1 MKILTLRFKNIN
13 SLQGEWKID
22 FTTEPFAGN
31 GLFAIT
37 GPTGAGKTTLL
48 DAICLALYHETPR
61 VKTSA
66 SQNDVMTRHTAEC
79 LAEVEFSVKGKA
91 YRAFWSQRRARD
103 KADGNLQPPKAE
115 LAECATGKILS
126 DKLTQVRESI
136 IEITG
141 LDFARFTRSVLLSQG
156 NFAAFLNADDNE
168 RADLLEEL
176 TGTEIYRLI
185 SRQVYEEYKAAQQA
199 LSLLEAQTGAIRL
212 MTDDERLACQA
223 ELTTLQTD
231 EQSQLIRQTQLQTAL
246 QWWQHRDT
254 LDTETQQRQQQYAAI
269 IQQIQDA
276 QPQLNRLT
284 RAKPAEKLRPAKE
297 AVQNS
302 TTLNAQLTA
311 RMQELTQTTESTTR
325 SLQPLNS
332 QSEEQQQL
340 LTGLKQQY
348 QQLETLAEN
357 EIRPLD
363 NRLQLLNSQS
373 DALKQHYQTQLQE
386 QQTLQNQSVQLQ
398 QQLAQIRDSY
408 ARSTQF
414 RQENARKAQLPS
426 AIVQWRHELQTRQEY
441 SVQISALTEQQQA
454 GESQLLSLTAA
465 HTDITGQLAAR
476 NQSVLPLKTELRTLQ
491 TTLQNARQAE
501 PDQRLTTQLQQTDE
515 KRGLLQKLASL
526 APEITLLTRNRE
538 NLLQQQQ
545 ICQEEIKILT
555 DWCAQQEPVL
565 ADQQTHLRDLTA
577 RYQLEQAIVRLEAER
592 QRLQAGEP
600 CPLCG
605 STDHPAV
612 ADYQQVTP
620 DETALRLETLTHTI
634 RESEKI
640 LAAKQSQLTFTR
652 AQYEKLSTALQE
664 TGETLTAHTAQ
675 WQKICLEGEFES
687 LTESPASLND
697 VTRHYDGLYQRQ
709 QQSLEARRTLET
721 QVLTLQNRLQA
732 EEAEYERLSQALQ
745 RNTQEQQFLTQQ
757 QTERAAR
764 LTQLQL
770 QQQVLET
777 SLTQTVT
784 AFGYTIPSPDETAG
798 WLTQRQHESDQF
810 AANEQQLQQSAQL
823 LTELTTQQQNLEVQQ
838 TKLTA
843 QLAEQSAALAALQ
856 QQHKTVTA
864 QRQALFGDKNISTE
878 LQKLLHQQQEAESR
892 LTALTQQRDTLQQH
906 LAGLRGEEKRL
917 QQQIQDAQEL
927 HHHNQQIFQQQ
938 LAESPFAG
946 EADFLAALLSEE
958 EHQQLQTLETELNQA
973 QLKAATSL
981 GDAKTALEQH
991 LSAQPEL
998 FREQSRQQL
1007 TELQTA
1013 AAQQLREL
1021 SSRQGELRGRL
1032 TADDTLRIQQHD
1044 LLDQITRHQQEV
1056 TDRSRLNLLIGSA
1069 DGAKFSRFAQGLTL
1083 DYLIHLANRRLE
1095 KLHGRYVLQRKT
1107 ADSLELQI
1115 TDTWQAD
1122 TQRDT
1127 KTLSGGETFLV
1138 SLALALALSDLVSH
1152 KTQIESLFL
1161 DEGFGT
1167 LDQETLDIALDALD
1181 NLNAT
1186 GKTIGVISHIDA
1198 MKERIAVQI
1207 SVRKMNGLGIS
1218 KLSPEYR
1225 VTAA

>member
-22 FTTEPFAGN
+22 FTAEPFAGN

-185 SRQVYEEYKAAQQA
+185 SRQVYEDYKAAQQA

-212 MTDDERLACQA
+212 MTDEERLTCQA
-223 ELTTLQTD
+223 ELTTLLTD
-231 EQSQLIRQTQLQTAL
+231 EQAQLIRQTQLQTTL

-254 LDTETQQRQQQYAAI
+254 LNTETEQRQQQHAAVM
-269 IQQIQDA
+269 QQIQDA
-276 QPQLNRLT
+276 QPQLDRLA

-302 TTLNAQLTA
+302 AALSTQLTA
-311 RMQELTQTTESTTR
+311 RMQELTQTTESTIR
-325 SLQPLNS
+325 SLQPLSS
-332 QSEEQQQL
+332 QCEEQQQL
-340 LTGLKQQY
+340 LSGLKQQY
-348 QQLETLAEN
+348 QQMETLAEN
-357 EIRPLD
+357 DIRPLD
-363 NRLQLLNSQS
+363 NRLQMLNSQS
-373 DALKQHYQTQLQE
+373 DALKQQYQAQLQE
-386 QQTLQNQSVQLQ
+386 QQALQNQSVQLQ
-398 QQLAQIRDSY
+398 QQLAQTRDSY
-408 ARSTQF
+408 TRSTHF
-414 RQENARKAQLPS
+414 RQENAQKAELPS
-426 AIVQWRHELQTRQEY
+426 AIVQWRHELHTWQEY
-441 SVQISALTEQQQA
+441 RAQISALTDQQQA
-454 GESQLLSLTAA
+454 GEVQQQSLTAA
-465 HTDITGQLAAR
+465 HTEMTDKLAAR
-476 NQSVLPLKTELRTLQ
+476 NQSVLPLKTELTALQ
-491 TTLQNARQAE
+491 TTLQQARQTE
-501 PDQRLTTQLQQTDE
+501 PDPQLTTQLQQTGE

-538 NLLQQQQ
+538 NLLQQQHTS
-545 ICQEEIKILT
+545 QEEIKVLT
-555 DWCAQQEPVL
+555 DWIAQQEPVL

-577 RYQLEQAIVRLEAER
+577 RYQLEQTIVRLEAER

-612 ADYQQVTP
+612 TDYQQVTP
-620 DETALRLETLTHTI
+620 DETAQRLEALIYTI
-634 RESEKI
+634 REAEKT
-640 LAAKQSQLTFTR
+640 LAAKQSQLAFTR
-652 AQYEKLSTALQE
+652 TQHEKLSSTLQE
-664 TGETLTAHTAQ
+664 TGETLAAHTAQ
-675 WQKICLEGEFES
+675 WQKICLEGGFDS
-687 LTESPASLND
+687 LTDSPASLND
-697 VTRHYDGLYQRQ
+697 ITQHYDGLYQQ
-709 QQSLEARRTLET
+709 QQQAQEARRALET

-732 EEAEYERLSQALQ
+732 EEAECERLSQALQ
-745 RNTQEQQFLTQQ
+745 RNTQEQQFLAQQ

-764 LTQLQL
+764 LAQLH
-770 QQQVLET
+770 QQQQTLET

-784 AFGYTIPSPDETAG
+784 TFGYTIPSPAETAE
-798 WLTQRQHESDQF
+798 WLAQRQQESDQF
-810 AANEQQLQQSAQL
+810 AANEQQIQQSAQQL
-823 LTELTTQQQNLEVQQ
+823 AELTVQQQNLEAQQ
-838 TKLTA
+838 AKLAT

-856 QQHKTVTA
+856 QQHKAVTE

-878 LQKLLHQQQEAESR
+878 LQKLLHQQQETESR
-892 LTALTQQRDTLQQH
+892 LKTLTQQRDSLQQH

-917 QQQIQDAQEL
+917 QQQILDVQEL
-927 HHHNQQIFQQQ
+927 HRHNQQIFQQQ

-958 EHQQLQTLETELNQA
+958 EHQQLQTLETALNQA

-981 GDAKTALEQH
+981 GDARTALEQH
-991 LSAQPEL
+991 LSAQPEP

-1032 TADDTLRIQQHD
+1032 TADDNLRVQQRD
-1044 LLDQITRHQQEV
+1044 LLDKITRHQQDV
-1056 TDRSRLNLLIGSA
+1056 TDRSRLNQLIGSA

-1186 GKTIGVISHIDA
+1186 GKTIGVISHIEA

-1225 VTAA
+1225 VTTV

>member
-22 FTTEPFAGN
+22 FTAGPFAGN

-48 DAICLALYHETPR
+48 DAICLALYHRTPR
-61 VKTSA
+61 VKTSGT
-66 SQNDVMTRHTAEC
+66 QNDVMTRHTAEC
-79 LAEVEFSVKGKA
+79 LAEVEFSVKNKA
-91 YRAFWSQRRARD
+91 YRAFWSQRRARNS
-103 KADGNLQPPKAE
+103 AEGNLQAPKAE
-115 LAECATGKILS
+115 LAACSNGKILA
-126 DKLTQVRESI
+126 DKPSQVLDMVI
-136 IEITG
+136 QLTG

-212 MTDDERLACQA
+212 MTDDERLVCQT
-223 ELTTLQTD
+223 ELATLKTD
-231 EQSQLIRQTQLQTAL
+231 EQTQLIRQTQLQTAM

-254 LDTETQQRQQQYAAI
+254 LNTEAERRQQQYAAI

-276 QPQLNRLT
+276 QPQLDRLA

-302 TTLNAQLTA
+302 AELNAQLTA
-311 RMQELTQTTESTTR
+311 RMQELAQTTESTTR
-325 SLQPLNS
+325 SLQPLTY
-332 QSEEQQQL
+332 QCEEQQQL
-340 LTGLKQQY
+340 LSGLKQQY

-373 DALKQHYQTQLQE
+373 DTLKQQYQAQLQE
-386 QQTLQNQSVQLQ
+386 QQALQIRAAQLQ
-398 QQLAQIRDSY
+398 QQLTQAHDIY
-408 ARSTQF
+408 MHSTQF

-426 AIVQWRHELQTRQEY
+426 AIVQWRHELNTRQEY
-441 SVQISALTEQQQA
+441 HSQLSALIKQQQA
-454 GESQLLSLTAA
+454 GESQQQSLNAA
-465 HTDITGQLAAR
+465 HTEITEKLTAR
-476 NQSVLPLKTELRTLQ
+476 NQSVLPLRTELTALQ
-491 TTLQNARQAE
+491 TTLQHAQQTE
-501 PDQRLTTQLQQTDE
+501 PDQLLTTQLQQTGE

-545 ICQEEIKILT
+545 IFQEEIKTLT

-565 ADQQTHLRDLTA
+565 ADQQIHLRDLTA
-577 RYQLEQAIVRLEAER
+577 RYQLEQTIVRLDAER
-592 QRLQAGEP
+592 QHLQAGKP

-605 STDHPAV
+605 STTHPAIT
-612 ADYQQVTP
+612 DYQQVTP
-620 DETALRLETLTHTI
+620 DETAQRLEALTQAI
-634 RESEKI
+634 RDAEKT
-640 LAAKQSQLTFTR
+640 LAAKQSQLLFTR
-652 AQYEKLSTALQE
+652 TQYEKLNSTLQE
-664 TGETLTAHTAQ
+664 TGNTLAAHTSQ
-675 WQKICLEGEFES
+675 WQKICLEGGFES
-687 LTESPASLND
+687 LTDSPESLND
-697 VTRHYDGLYQRQ
+697 IIQRYDGLYQQ
-709 QQSLEARRTLET
+709 QQQAQEARRTLET
-721 QVLTLQNRLQA
+721 RILTQQNRLQA
-732 EEAEYERLSQALQ
+732 EEAECERLSQTLQ
-745 RNTQEQQFLTQQ
+745 RSSQEQQFLAQQ
-757 QTERAAR
+757 QTERATR
-764 LTQLQL
+764 LTQLQ
-770 QQQVLET
+770 QQQQALEA
-777 SLTQTVT
+777 SLIQTAA
-784 AFGYTIPSPDETAG
+784 AFGYTIPSPEKTAE
-798 WLTQRQHESDQF
+798 WLAQRQQESDQF
-810 AANEQQLQQSAQL
+810 AANEQQIQQSAQQL
-823 LTELTTQQQNLEVQQ
+823 AELTTQQKNLEIQQ
-838 TKLTA
+838 AKLTT
-843 QLAEQSAALAALQ
+843 QLAEHSAALATLQ
-856 QQHKTVTA
+856 QQHKTVTE
-864 QRQALFGDKNISTE
+864 QRRTLFGDKNISTE
-878 LQKLLHQQQEAESR
+878 LQKLLQQQQETESR
-892 LTALTQQRDTLQQH
+892 LKALTQQRDNLQHH

-917 QQQIQDAQEL
+917 QQQILDAQAQ
-927 HHHNQQIFQQQ
+927 HHRNQQIFQQQ

-946 EADFLAALLSEE
+946 EADFLAALLSAE
-958 EHQQLQTLETELNQA
+958 EHQQLHILETELNQT
-973 QLKAATSL
+973 QLKTATSL

-991 LSAQPEL
+991 LSAQPEP
-998 FREQSRQQL
+998 FRELSRQQL
-1007 TELQTA
+1007 ADEHTA
-1013 AAQQLREL
+1013 ASQQLREL

-1032 TADDTLRIQQHD
+1032 TADDNLRIQQRD
-1044 LLDQITRHQQEV
+1044 LLEQITRHQQDV

-1181 NLNAT
+1181 NLNAS

-1225 VTAA
+1225 VTPV

>member
-22 FTTEPFAGN
+22 FTAEPFAGN

-185 SRQVYEEYKAAQQA
+185 SRQVYEDYKAAQQA

-212 MTDDERLACQA
+212 MTDEERLTCQA
-223 ELTTLQTD
+223 ELTTLLTD
-231 EQSQLIRQTQLQTAL
+231 EQAQLIRQTQLQTTL

-254 LDTETQQRQQQYAAI
+254 LNTETEQRQQQHAAVM
-269 IQQIQDA
+269 QQIQDA
-276 QPQLNRLT
+276 QPQLDRLA

-302 TTLNAQLTA
+302 AALSTQLTA
-311 RMQELTQTTESTTR
+311 RMQELTQTTESTIR
-325 SLQPLNS
+325 SLQPLSS
-332 QSEEQQQL
+332 QCEEQQQL
-340 LTGLKQQY
+340 LSGLKQQY
-348 QQLETLAEN
+348 QQMETLAEN
-357 EIRPLD
+357 DIRPLD
-363 NRLQLLNSQS
+363 NRLQMLNSQS
-373 DALKQHYQTQLQE
+373 DALKQQYQAQLQE
-386 QQTLQNQSVQLQ
+386 QQALQNQSVQLQ
-398 QQLAQIRDSY
+398 QQLAQTRDSY
-408 ARSTQF
+408 TRSTHF
-414 RQENARKAQLPS
+414 RQENAQKAELPS
-426 AIVQWRHELQTRQEY
+426 AIVQWRHELHTRQEY
-441 SVQISALTEQQQA
+441 RAQISALTDQQQA
-454 GESQLLSLTAA
+454 GEVQQQSLTAA
-465 HTDITGQLAAR
+465 HTEMTNKLAAR
-476 NQSVLPLKTELRTLQ
+476 NQSVLPLKTELTALQ
-491 TTLQNARQAE
+491 TTLQQARQTE
-501 PDQRLTTQLQQTDE
+501 PDPQLTTQLQQTGE

-538 NLLQQQQ
+538 NLLQQQHTS
-545 ICQEEIKILT
+545 QEEIKVLT
-555 DWCAQQEPVL
+555 DWIAQQEPVL

-577 RYQLEQAIVRLEAER
+577 RYRLEQTIVRLEAER

-612 ADYQQVTP
+612 TDYQQVTP
-620 DETALRLETLTHTI
+620 DETAQRLETLTHTI
-634 RESEKI
+634 REAEKT
-640 LAAKQSQLTFTR
+640 LAAKQSQLAFTR
-652 AQYEKLSTALQE
+652 TQHEKLSSTLQE
-664 TGETLTAHTAQ
+664 TGETLAAHTAQ
-675 WQKICLEGEFES
+675 WQKICLEGGFDS
-687 LTESPASLND
+687 LTDSLASLND
-697 VTRHYDGLYQRQ
+697 ITQHYDGLYQQ
-709 QQSLEARRTLET
+709 QQQAQEARRALET

-732 EEAEYERLSQALQ
+732 EEAECERLSQALQ
-745 RNTQEQQFLTQQ
+745 RNTQEQQFLAQQ

-764 LTQLQL
+764 LAQLH
-770 QQQVLET
+770 QQQQTLET

-784 AFGYTIPSPDETAG
+784 TFGYTIPSPAETAE
-798 WLTQRQHESDQF
+798 WLAQRQQESDQF
-810 AANEQQLQQSAQL
+810 AANEQQIQQSAQQL
-823 LTELTTQQQNLEVQQ
+823 AELTVQQQNLEAQQ
-838 TKLTA
+838 AKLAT

-856 QQHKTVTA
+856 QQHKAVTE

-878 LQKLLHQQQEAESR
+878 LQKLLHQQQETENR
-892 LTALTQQRDTLQQH
+892 LKTLTQQRDRLQQH
-906 LAGLRGEEKRL
+906 LAGLQGEEKRL
-917 QQQIQDAQEL
+917 QQQILDAQEL
-927 HHHNQQIFQQQ
+927 HRHNQQIFQQQ

-958 EHQQLQTLETELNQA
+958 EHQQLQTLETALNQA

-981 GDAKTALEQH
+981 GDARAALEQH
-991 LSAQPEL
+991 LSAQPEP
-998 FREQSRQQL
+998 FSEQSRQQL
-1007 TELQTA
+1007 TELHTA

-1032 TADDTLRIQQHD
+1032 TADDNLRVQQRD
-1044 LLDQITRHQQEV
+1044 LLDKITRHQQDV
-1056 TDRSRLNLLIGSA
+1056 TDRSRLNQLIGSA

-1186 GKTIGVISHIDA
+1186 GKTIGVISHIEA

-1225 VTAA
+1225 VTTV

>member
-22 FTTEPFAGN
+22 FTAEPFAGN

-185 SRQVYEEYKAAQQA
+185 SRQVYEDYKAAQQA

-212 MTDDERLACQA
+212 MTDEERLTCQA
-223 ELTTLQTD
+223 ELTTLLTD
-231 EQSQLIRQTQLQTAL
+231 EQAQLIRQTQLQTTL

-254 LDTETQQRQQQYAAI
+254 LNTETEQRQQQHAAVM
-269 IQQIQDA
+269 QQIQDA
-276 QPQLNRLT
+276 QPQLDRLA

-302 TTLNAQLTA
+302 AALSTQLTA
-311 RMQELTQTTESTTR
+311 RMQELTQTTESTIR
-325 SLQPLNS
+325 SLQPLSS
-332 QSEEQQQL
+332 QCEEQQQL
-340 LTGLKQQY
+340 LSGLKQQY
-348 QQLETLAEN
+348 QQMETLAEN
-357 EIRPLD
+357 DIRPLD
-363 NRLQLLNSQS
+363 NRLQMLNSQS
-373 DALKQHYQTQLQE
+373 DALKQQYQAQLQE
-386 QQTLQNQSVQLQ
+386 QQALQNQSVQLQ
-398 QQLAQIRDSY
+398 QQLAQTRDSY
-408 ARSTQF
+408 TRSTHF
-414 RQENARKAQLPS
+414 RQENAQKAELPS
-426 AIVQWRHELQTRQEY
+426 AIVQWRHELHTRQEY
-441 SVQISALTEQQQA
+441 RAQISALTDQQQA
-454 GESQLLSLTAA
+454 GEVQQQSLTAA
-465 HTDITGQLAAR
+465 HTEMTDKLAAR
-476 NQSVLPLKTELRTLQ
+476 NQSVLPLKTELTALQ
-491 TTLQNARQAE
+491 TTLQQARQTE
-501 PDQRLTTQLQQTDE
+501 PDPQLTTQLQQTGE

-538 NLLQQQQ
+538 NLLQQQHTS
-545 ICQEEIKILT
+545 QEEIKVLT
-555 DWCAQQEPVL
+555 DWIAQQEPVL

-577 RYQLEQAIVRLEAER
+577 RYQLEQTIVRLEAER

-612 ADYQQVTP
+612 TDYQQVTP
-620 DETALRLETLTHTI
+620 DETAQRLEALIYTI
-634 RESEKI
+634 REAEKT
-640 LAAKQSQLTFTR
+640 LAAKQSQLAFTR
-652 AQYEKLSTALQE
+652 TQHEKLSSTLQE
-664 TGETLTAHTAQ
+664 TGETLAAHTAQ
-675 WQKICLEGEFES
+675 WQKICLEGGFDS
-687 LTESPASLND
+687 LTDSPASLND
-697 VTRHYDGLYQRQ
+697 ITQHYDGLYQQ
-709 QQSLEARRTLET
+709 QQQAQEARRALET
-721 QVLTLQNRLQA
+721 QVLTLQNRLQT
-732 EEAEYERLSQALQ
+732 EETECERLSQALQ
-745 RNTQEQQFLTQQ
+745 RNTQEQQFLAQQ

-764 LTQLQL
+764 LAQLH
-770 QQQVLET
+770 QQQQTLET

-784 AFGYTIPSPDETAG
+784 TFGYTIPSPAETAE
-798 WLTQRQHESDQF
+798 WLAQRQQESDQF
-810 AANEQQLQQSAQL
+810 AANEQQIQQSAQQL
-823 LTELTTQQQNLEVQQ
+823 AELTVQQQNLEAQQ
-838 TKLTA
+838 AKLAT

-856 QQHKTVTA
+856 QQHKAVTE

-878 LQKLLHQQQEAESR
+878 LQKLLHQQQETENR
-892 LTALTQQRDTLQQH
+892 LKTLTQQRDSLQQH

-917 QQQIQDAQEL
+917 QQQILDVQEQ
-927 HHHNQQIFQQQ
+927 HSRNQQIFQQQ

-958 EHQQLQTLETELNQA
+958 EHQQLQTLETALNQA
-973 QLKAATSL
+973 QLKTATSL
-981 GDAKTALEQH
+981 GDARAALEQH
-991 LSAQPEL
+991 LSAQPEP
-998 FREQSRQQL
+998 FSEQSRQQL
-1007 TELQTA
+1007 TELHTA

-1032 TADDTLRIQQHD
+1032 TADDNLRVQQRD
-1044 LLDQITRHQQEV
+1044 LLDKITRHQQDV
-1056 TDRSRLNLLIGSA
+1056 TDRSRLNQLIGSA

-1186 GKTIGVISHIDA
+1186 GKTIGVISHIEA

>member
-22 FTTEPFAGN
+22 FTAEPFAGN

-185 SRQVYEEYKAAQQA
+185 SRQVYEDYKAAQQA

-212 MTDDERLACQA
+212 MTDEERLTCQA
-223 ELTTLQTD
+223 ELTTLLTD
-231 EQSQLIRQTQLQTAL
+231 EQAQLIRQTQLQTTL

-254 LDTETQQRQQQYAAI
+254 LNTETEQRQQQHAAVM
-269 IQQIQDA
+269 QQIQDA
-276 QPQLNRLT
+276 QPQLDRLA

-302 TTLNAQLTA
+302 AALSTQLTA
-311 RMQELTQTTESTTR
+311 RMQELTQTTESTIR
-325 SLQPLNS
+325 SLQPLSS
-332 QSEEQQQL
+332 QCEEQQQL
-340 LTGLKQQY
+340 LSGLKQQY
-348 QQLETLAEN
+348 QQMETLAEN
-357 EIRPLD
+357 DIRPLD
-363 NRLQLLNSQS
+363 NRLQMLNSQS
-373 DALKQHYQTQLQE
+373 DALKQQYQAQLQE
-386 QQTLQNQSVQLQ
+386 QQALQNQSVQLQ
-398 QQLAQIRDSY
+398 QQLAQTRDSY
-408 ARSTQF
+408 TRSTHF
-414 RQENARKAQLPS
+414 RQENAQKAELPS
-426 AIVQWRHELQTRQEY
+426 AIVQWRHELHTRQEY
-441 SVQISALTEQQQA
+441 RAQISALTDQQQA
-454 GESQLLSLTAA
+454 GEVQQQSLTAA
-465 HTDITGQLAAR
+465 HTEMTNKLAAR
-476 NQSVLPLKTELRTLQ
+476 NQSVLPLKTELTALQ
-491 TTLQNARQAE
+491 TTLQQARQTE
-501 PDQRLTTQLQQTDE
+501 PDPQLTTQLQQTGE

-538 NLLQQQQ
+538 NLLQQQHTS
-545 ICQEEIKILT
+545 QEEIKVLT
-555 DWCAQQEPVL
+555 DWIAQQEPVL

-577 RYQLEQAIVRLEAER
+577 RYRLEQTIVRLEAER

-612 ADYQQVTP
+612 TDYQQVTP
-620 DETALRLETLTHTI
+620 DETAQRLETLTHTI
-634 RESEKI
+634 REAEKT
-640 LAAKQSQLTFTR
+640 LAAKQSQLAFTR
-652 AQYEKLSTALQE
+652 TQHEKLSSTLQE
-664 TGETLTAHTAQ
+664 TGETLAAHTAQ
-675 WQKICLEGEFES
+675 WQKICLEGGFDS
-687 LTESPASLND
+687 LTDSPASLND
-697 VTRHYDGLYQRQ
+697 ITQHYDGLYQQ
-709 QQSLEARRTLET
+709 QQQAQEARRALET

-732 EEAEYERLSQALQ
+732 EEAECERLSQALQ
-745 RNTQEQQFLTQQ
+745 RNTQEQQFLAQQ

-764 LTQLQL
+764 LAQLH
-770 QQQVLET
+770 QQQQTLET

-784 AFGYTIPSPDETAG
+784 TFGYTIPSPAETAE
-798 WLTQRQHESDQF
+798 WLAQRQQESDQF
-810 AANEQQLQQSAQL
+810 AANEQQIQQSAQQL
-823 LTELTTQQQNLEVQQ
+823 AELTVQQQNLEAQQ
-838 TKLTA
+838 AKLAT

-856 QQHKTVTA
+856 QQHKAVTE

-878 LQKLLHQQQEAESR
+878 LQKLLHQQQETESR
-892 LTALTQQRDTLQQH
+892 LKTLTQQRDSLQQH

-917 QQQIQDAQEL
+917 QQQILDAQEL
-927 HHHNQQIFQQQ
+927 HRHNQQIFQQQ

-958 EHQQLQTLETELNQA
+958 EHQQLQTLETALNQA

-981 GDAKTALEQH
+981 GDARTALEQH
-991 LSAQPEL
+991 LSAQPEP

-1032 TADDTLRIQQHD
+1032 TADDNLRVQQRD
-1044 LLDQITRHQQEV
+1044 LLDKITRHQQDV
-1056 TDRSRLNLLIGSA
+1056 TDRSRLNQLIGSA

-1186 GKTIGVISHIDA
+1186 GKTIGVISHIEA

>member
-22 FTTEPFAGN
+22 FTAEPFAGN

-48 DAICLALYHETPR
+48 DAICLALYHRTPR
-61 VKTSA
+61 VKTSGT
-66 SQNDVMTRHTAEC
+66 QNDVMTRHTAEC
-79 LAEVEFSVKGKA
+79 LAEVEFSVKDKA
-91 YRAFWSQRRARD
+91 YRVFWSQRRARNS
-103 KADGNLQPPKAE
+103 AEGNLQAPKAE
-115 LAECATGKILS
+115 LAECSSGKILA
-126 DKLTQVRESI
+126 DKPSQVLDMVI
-136 IEITG
+136 QLTG

-212 MTDDERLACQA
+212 MTDDERLVCQT

-231 EQSQLIRQTQLQTAL
+231 EQSQLIRRTQLQTAL

-254 LDTETQQRQQQYAAI
+254 LNTETERRQQQYAAI
-269 IQQIQDA
+269 LQQIQDV
-276 QPQLNRLT
+276 QPQLDRLA

-302 TTLNAQLTA
+302 ASLNAQLTA
-311 RMQELTQTTESTTR
+311 RMQELAQTTESTTR
-325 SLQPLNS
+325 SLQPLTG
-332 QSEEQQQL
+332 QCEEQQQL
-340 LTGLKQQY
+340 LSGLKQQY

-373 DALKQHYQTQLQE
+373 DTLKQQYQTQLQE
-386 QQTLQNQSVQLQ
+386 QQALQIRAAQLQ
-398 QQLAQIRDSY
+398 QQLTQTRDIY
-408 ARSTQF
+408 TRSTQF
-414 RQENARKAQLPS
+414 RQENAQKAQLPS
-426 AIVQWRHELQTRQEY
+426 AIVQWRHELNTRQEY
-441 SVQISALTEQQQA
+441 SSQVSALTEQQQA
-454 GESQLLSLTAA
+454 GESQQQSLTAA
-465 HTDITGQLAAR
+465 HTEITEKLTAR
-476 NQSVLPLKTELRTLQ
+476 NQSVLPLRTELNALQ
-491 TTLQNARQAE
+491 TTLQHARQTE
-501 PDQRLTTQLQQTDE
+501 PDQLLIIQLQQTGE

-538 NLLQQQQ
+538 NLLQQQRVS
-545 ICQEEIKILT
+545 QEEIKTLT
-555 DWCAQQEPVL
+555 DWCTQQEPVL

-577 RYQLEQAIVRLEAER
+577 RYQLEQTIVRLETER

-612 ADYQQVTP
+612 TDYQQVTP
-620 DETALRLETLTHTI
+620 DETAQRLEALTQTI
-634 RESEKI
+634 REAEKT
-640 LAAKQSQLTFTR
+640 LAAKQSQQAFTR
-652 AQYEKLSTALQE
+652 TQYEKLNSTLQE
-664 TGETLTAHTAQ
+664 TGNTLAAHTLQ
-675 WQKICLEGEFES
+675 WQKICLEGGFES
-687 LTESPASLND
+687 LKDSPESLND
-697 VTRHYDGLYQRQ
+697 IIQHYDGLYQQ
-709 QQSLEARRTLET
+709 QQQAQEARRILET
-721 QVLTLQNRLQA
+721 QILKQQNRLQA
-732 EEAEYERLSQALQ
+732 EEAACELLSQTLQ
-745 RNTQEQQFLTQQ
+745 RNRQEQQFLVQQ
-757 QTERAAR
+757 QTEREAR
-764 LTQLQL
+764 LTQLQ
-770 QQQVLET
+770 QQQQTLDA
-777 SLTQTVT
+777 SLTQTMA
-784 AFGYTIPSPDETAG
+784 AFGYTIPSPAKTAA
-798 WLTQRQHESDQF
+798 WLAQRQQESDQF
-810 AANEQQLQQSAQL
+810 AANEQQIQQSVQQ
-823 LTELTTQQQNLEVQQ
+823 LTELTTQQQNLETQQ
-838 TKLTA
+838 AKLTA
-843 QLAEQSAALAALQ
+843 QLTEHSAALTILQ
-856 QQHKTVTA
+856 QQHKTVTE
-864 QRQALFGDKNISTE
+864 QRRALFGDKNISTE
-878 LQKLLHQQQEAESR
+878 LQKLLHQQQETESS
-892 LTALTQQRDTLQQH
+892 LKALTQQHDNLQQH

-917 QQQIQDAQEL
+917 QQQILDAQAQ
-927 HHHNQQIFQQQ
+927 HHQNQQIFQQQ

-946 EADFLAALLSEE
+946 EADFLAALLCEE
-958 EHQQLQTLETELNQA
+958 EHQQLQTLETELNQT
-973 QLKAATSL
+973 QLKTATSL

-991 LSAQPEL
+991 LSAQPEP
-998 FREQSRQQL
+998 FRELPRPQL
-1007 TELQTA
+1007 ADEHTA
-1013 AAQQLREL
+1013 ASQQLREL

-1032 TADDTLRIQQHD
+1032 TADDNLRIQQRD
-1044 LLDQITRHQQEV
+1044 LLEQITRHQRDV

-1181 NLNAT
+1181 NLNAS
-1186 GKTIGVISHIDA
+1186 GKTIGVISHIEA

-1225 VTAA
+1225 VTPA

>member
-22 FTTEPFAGN
+22 FTAEPFAGN

-185 SRQVYEEYKAAQQA
+185 SRQVYEDYKAAQQA

-212 MTDDERLACQA
+212 MTDEERLTCQA
-223 ELTTLQTD
+223 ELTTLLTD
-231 EQSQLIRQTQLQTAL
+231 EQAQLIRQTQLQTTL

-254 LDTETQQRQQQYAAI
+254 LNTETEQRQQQHAAVM
-269 IQQIQDA
+269 QQIQDA
-276 QPQLNRLT
+276 QPQLDRLA
-284 RAKPAEKLRPAKE
+284 RAKPAEKLRPARE

-302 TTLNAQLTA
+302 AALSAQLTA
-311 RMQELTQTTESTTR
+311 RMQELTQTTESTIR
-325 SLQPLNS
+325 SLQPLSS
-332 QSEEQQQL
+332 QCEEQQQL
-340 LTGLKQQY
+340 LSGLKQQY
-348 QQLETLAEN
+348 QQMETLAEN
-357 EIRPLD
+357 DIRPLD
-363 NRLQLLNSQS
+363 NRLQMLNSQS
-373 DALKQHYQTQLQE
+373 DALKQQYQAQLQE
-386 QQTLQNQSVQLQ
+386 QQALQNQSVQLQ
-398 QQLAQIRDSY
+398 QQLAQTRDSY
-408 ARSTQF
+408 TRSTHF
-414 RQENARKAQLPS
+414 RQENAQKAELPS
-426 AIVQWRHELQTRQEY
+426 AIVQWRHELHTRQEY
-441 SVQISALTEQQQA
+441 RAQISALTDQQQA
-454 GESQLLSLTAA
+454 GEVQQQSLTAA
-465 HTDITGQLAAR
+465 HTEMTNKLAAR
-476 NQSVLPLKTELRTLQ
+476 NQSVLPLKTELTALQ
-491 TTLQNARQAE
+491 TTLQQARQTE
-501 PDQRLTTQLQQTDE
+501 PDQQLTTQLQQTGE

-538 NLLQQQQ
+538 NLLQQQHTS
-545 ICQEEIKILT
+545 QEEIKVLT
-555 DWCAQQEPVL
+555 DWIAQQEPVL

-577 RYQLEQAIVRLEAER
+577 RYRLEQTIVRLEAER

-612 ADYQQVTP
+612 TDYQQVTP
-620 DETALRLETLTHTI
+620 DETAQRLETLTHTI
-634 RESEKI
+634 REAEKT
-640 LAAKQSQLTFTR
+640 LAAKQSQLAFTR
-652 AQYEKLSTALQE
+652 TQHEKLSSTLQE
-664 TGETLTAHTAQ
+664 TGETLAAHTAQ
-675 WQKICLEGEFES
+675 WQKICLEGEFDS
-687 LTESPASLND
+687 LTDSPASLND
-697 VTRHYDGLYQRQ
+697 ITQHYDGLYQQ
-709 QQSLEARRTLET
+709 QQQAQEARRALET
-721 QVLTLQNRLQA
+721 QVLTLQNRLQT
-732 EEAEYERLSQALQ
+732 EETECERLSQALQ
-745 RNTQEQQFLTQQ
+745 RNTQEQQFLAQQ

-764 LTQLQL
+764 LAQLH
-770 QQQVLET
+770 QQQQTLET

-784 AFGYTIPSPDETAG
+784 TFGYTIPSPAETAE
-798 WLTQRQHESDQF
+798 WLAQRQQESDQF
-810 AANEQQLQQSAQL
+810 AANEQQIQQSAQQL
-823 LTELTTQQQNLEVQQ
+823 AELTVQQQNLEAQQ
-838 TKLTA
+838 AKLAT

-856 QQHKTVTA
+856 QQHKAFTE

-878 LQKLLHQQQEAESR
+878 LQKLLHQQQETENR
-892 LTALTQQRDTLQQH
+892 LKTLTQQRDRLQQH

-917 QQQIQDAQEL
+917 QQQILDAQEL
-927 HHHNQQIFQQQ
+927 HRHNQQIFQQQ

-958 EHQQLQTLETELNQA
+958 EHLQLQTLETALNQA

-981 GDAKTALEQH
+981 GDARAALEQH
-991 LSAQPEL
+991 LSAQPEP

-1032 TADDTLRIQQHD
+1032 TADDNLRVQQRD
-1044 LLDQITRHQQEV
+1044 LLDKITRHQQDV
-1056 TDRSRLNLLIGSA
+1056 TDRSRLNQLIGSA

-1186 GKTIGVISHIDA
+1186 GKTIGVISHIEA

-1225 VTAA
+1225 VTTA

>member
-22 FTTEPFAGN
+22 FTAEPFAGN

-185 SRQVYEEYKAAQQA
+185 SRQVYEDYKAAQQA

-212 MTDDERLACQA
+212 MTDEEWLTCQA
-223 ELTTLQTD
+223 ELTTLLTD
-231 EQSQLIRQTQLQTAL
+231 EQAQLIRQTQLQTAL

-254 LDTETQQRQQQYAAI
+254 LNTETEQRQQQHAAVM
-269 IQQIQDA
+269 QQIQDA
-276 QPQLNRLT
+276 QPQLDRLA

-302 TTLNAQLTA
+302 AALSTQLTA
-311 RMQELTQTTESTTR
+311 RMQELTQTTESTIR
-325 SLQPLNS
+325 SLQPLSS
-332 QSEEQQQL
+332 QCEEQQQL
-340 LTGLKQQY
+340 LSGLKQQY
-348 QQLETLAEN
+348 QQMETLAEN
-357 EIRPLD
+357 DIRPLD
-363 NRLQLLNSQS
+363 NRLQILNSQS
-373 DALKQHYQTQLQE
+373 DALKQQYQTQLQE
-386 QQTLQNQSVQLQ
+386 QQALQNQSVQLQ
-398 QQLAQIRDSY
+398 QQLAQTRDSY
-408 ARSTQF
+408 TRSTHF
-414 RQENARKAQLPS
+414 RQENAQKAELPS
-426 AIVQWRHELQTRQEY
+426 AIVQWRHELHTRQEY
-441 SVQISALTEQQQA
+441 RAQISALTDQQQA
-454 GESQLLSLTAA
+454 GEVQQQSLTAA
-465 HTDITGQLAAR
+465 HTEMTNKLAAR
-476 NQSVLPLKTELRTLQ
+476 NQSVLPLKTELTALQ
-491 TTLQNARQAE
+491 TTLQQARQTE
-501 PDQRLTTQLQQTDE
+501 PDPQLTTQLQQTGQ

-545 ICQEEIKILT
+545 VFQEEIKTLT
-555 DWCAQQEPVL
+555 EWIAQQEPVL

-577 RYQLEQAIVRLEAER
+577 RYQLEQTIVRLEAER

-612 ADYQQVTP
+612 TDYQQVTP
-620 DETALRLETLTHTI
+620 DETAQRLEALIYTI
-634 RESEKI
+634 REAEKT
-640 LAAKQSQLTFTR
+640 LAAKQSQLAFTR
-652 AQYEKLSTALQE
+652 TQHEKLSSTLQE
-664 TGETLTAHTAQ
+664 TGETLAAHTAQ
-675 WQKICLEGEFES
+675 WQKICLEGGFDS
-687 LTESPASLND
+687 LTDSPASLND
-697 VTRHYDGLYQRQ
+697 ITQHYDGLYQQ
-709 QQSLEARRTLET
+709 QQQAQEARRALET
-721 QVLTLQNRLQA
+721 QVLTLQNRLQT
-732 EEAEYERLSQALQ
+732 EETECERLSQALQ
-745 RNTQEQQFLTQQ
+745 RNTQEQQFLAQQ

-764 LTQLQL
+764 LAQLH
-770 QQQVLET
+770 QQQQTLET

-784 AFGYTIPSPDETAG
+784 TFGYTIPSPAETAE
-798 WLTQRQHESDQF
+798 WLAQRQQESDQF
-810 AANEQQLQQSAQL
+810 AANEQQIQQSAQQL
-823 LTELTTQQQNLEVQQ
+823 AELTVQQQNLEAQQ
-838 TKLTA
+838 AKLAT

-856 QQHKTVTA
+856 QQHKAVTE

-878 LQKLLHQQQEAESR
+878 LQKLLHQQQETENR
-892 LTALTQQRDTLQQH
+892 LKTLTQQRDRLQQH

-917 QQQIQDAQEL
+917 QQQILDAQEL
-927 HHHNQQIFQQQ
+927 HRHNQQIFQQQ

-958 EHQQLQTLETELNQA
+958 EHQQLQTLETALNQA

-981 GDAKTALEQH
+981 GDARAALEQH
-991 LSAQPEL
+991 LSAQPEP
-998 FREQSRQQL
+998 FSEQSRQQL
-1007 TELQTA
+1007 TELHTA

-1032 TADDTLRIQQHD
+1032 TADDNLRVQQRD
-1044 LLDQITRHQQEV
+1044 LLDKITRHQQDV
-1056 TDRSRLNLLIGSA
+1056 TDRSRLNQLIGSA

-1186 GKTIGVISHIDA
+1186 GKTIGVISHIEA

-1225 VTAA
+1225 VTTA

>member
-22 FTTEPFAGN
+22 FTAEPFAGN

-61 VKTSA
+61 VRTSA

-185 SRQVYEEYKAAQQA
+185 SRQVYEDYKAAQQA

-212 MTDDERLACQA
+212 MTDEERLACQA
-223 ELTTLQTD
+223 ELTTLQTN
-231 EQSQLIRQTQLQTAL
+231 EQAQLIRQTQLQTAL

-254 LDTETQQRQQQYAAI
+254 LNTETEQRQQQHAAVL
-269 IQQIQDA
+269 QQIQDA
-276 QPQLNRLT
+276 QPQLDRLA
-284 RAKPAEKLRPAKE
+284 RAKPAEKLRPAK
-297 AVQNS
+297 AVVQNS
-302 TTLNAQLTA
+302 AALSDQLTA
-311 RMQELTQTTESTTR
+311 RMQELVQATDHTTR
-325 SLQPLNS
+325 SLEPLTGQCN
-332 QSEEQQQL
+332 EQQQL
-340 LTGLKQQY
+340 LSGLKQQY

-363 NRLQLLNSQS
+363 SRLHLLNNQI
-373 DALKQHYQTQLQE
+373 DTLKQQFQVQQQE
-386 QQTLQNQSVQLQ
+386 QQSLQSLTSQRQ
-398 QQLAQIRDSY
+398 QQLAHARDTHD
-408 ARSTQF
+408 RCTQY
-414 RQENARKAQLPS
+414 RQENTQKAELPS
-426 AIVQWRHELQTRQEY
+426 AIARWQHELNTRQEY
-441 SVQISALTEQQQA
+441 RSQISSLAEQQQA
-454 GESQLLSLTAA
+454 GDVQQQSLTAA
-465 HTDITGQLAAR
+465 HTEMTGKLTAR
-476 NQSVLPLKTELRTLQ
+476 QQSVLPLKTELTALQATLQ
-491 TTLQNARQAE
+491 QARQTE
-501 PDQRLTTQLQQTDE
+501 PDQQLTAQLQQTDQ

-526 APEITLLTRNRE
+526 IPEITLLTRNRE

-545 ICQEEIKILT
+545 VFQEEIKTLT

-565 ADQQTHLRDLTA
+565 ADQHAHLKDLTA
-577 RYQLEQAIVRLEAER
+577 RYQLEQTILRLDTER
-592 QRLQAGEP
+592 QRLQAGEA

-605 STDHPAV
+605 STDHPAIT
-612 ADYQQVTP
+612 DYQQVTP
-620 DETALRLETLTHTI
+620 DETAQRLEVLTQSLRHAENTLT
-634 RESEKI
+634 
-640 LAAKQSQLTFTR
+640 AKQSQLRFTR
-652 AQYEKLSTALQE
+652 TQSEKLSSSLQE
-664 TGETLTAHTAQ
+664 TGDTLAAHNTQ
-675 WQKICLEGEFES
+675 WQKICLEGGFES
-687 LTESPASLND
+687 LAASPASLND
-697 VTRHYDGLYQRQ
+697 LIQHYDGLYQQ
-709 QQSLEARRTLET
+709 QQQAQETRRRLET
-721 QVLTLQNRLQA
+721 QILTQQNRLQA
-732 EEAEYERLSQALQ
+732 EETECERLSQTLQ
-745 RNTQEQQFLTQQ
+745 RNTQEQQFLAQQ
-757 QTERAAR
+757 QTDRITR
-764 LTQLQL
+764 LAQL
-770 QQQVLET
+770 QQQQQALET
-777 SLTQTVT
+777 SLMQTVT
-784 AFGYTIPSPDETAG
+784 AFGYTIPSPADTTE
-798 WLTQRQHESDQF
+798 WLAQRQQESDLF
-810 AANEQQLQQSAQL
+810 TANEQQIQQSAQQ
-823 LTELTTQQQNLEVQQ
+823 LTELTAQQQNLDAQQ
-838 TKLTA
+838 AKLTA
-843 QLAEQSAALAALQ
+843 QLAEQSAALAVLQ
-856 QQHKTVTA
+856 EQHKTVTT
-864 QRQALFGDKNISTE
+864 QRQTLFGDKNIGTE
-878 LQKLLHQQQEAESR
+878 LQKLLQQQQETENT
-892 LTALTQQRDTLQQH
+892 LKTLTQQRDSLQQH

-917 QQQIQDAQEL
+917 LQQIADAQAQ
-927 HHHNQQIFQQQ
+927 HQKNQQIFQQQ
-938 LAESPFAG
+938 LSESPFTG
-946 EADFLAALLSEE
+946 EADFLTALLSEE
-958 EHQQLQTLETELNQA
+958 EHQQLQTLETGLNQA

-981 GDAKTALEQH
+981 GDTKTALEQH
-991 LSAQPEL
+991 LSAQPEF
-998 FREQSRQQL
+998 FREQPRQQL
-1007 TELQTA
+1007 ADELTA
-1013 AAQQLREL
+1013 TAQHLREL
-1021 SSRQGELRGRL
+1021 SSHQGELRGRL
-1032 TADDTLRIQQHD
+1032 TADDNLRIQQRD
-1044 LLDQITRHQQEV
+1044 LLAQITRHQQDV
-1056 TDRSRLNLLIGSA
+1056 TDHSRLNLLIGSA

-1181 NLNAT
+1181 NLNAS

-1225 VTAA
+1225 VTPA

>member
-22 FTTEPFAGN
+22 FTAEPFAGN

-185 SRQVYEEYKAAQQA
+185 SRQVYEDYKAAQQA

-212 MTDDERLACQA
+212 MTDEERLTCQA
-223 ELTTLQTD
+223 ELTTLLTD
-231 EQSQLIRQTQLQTAL
+231 EQAQLIRQTQLQTTL

-254 LDTETQQRQQQYAAI
+254 LNTETEQRQQQHAAVM
-269 IQQIQDA
+269 QQIQDA
-276 QPQLNRLT
+276 QPQLDRLA

-302 TTLNAQLTA
+302 AALSTQLTA
-311 RMQELTQTTESTTR
+311 RMQELTQTTESTIR
-325 SLQPLNS
+325 SLQPLSS
-332 QSEEQQQL
+332 QCEEQQQL
-340 LTGLKQQY
+340 LSGLKQQY
-348 QQLETLAEN
+348 QQMETLAEN
-357 EIRPLD
+357 DIRPLD
-363 NRLQLLNSQS
+363 NRLQMLNSQS
-373 DALKQHYQTQLQE
+373 DALKQQYQAQLQE
-386 QQTLQNQSVQLQ
+386 QQALQNQSVQLQ
-398 QQLAQIRDSY
+398 QQLAQTRDSY
-408 ARSTQF
+408 TRSTHF
-414 RQENARKAQLPS
+414 RQENAQKAELPS
-426 AIVQWRHELQTRQEY
+426 AIVQWRHELHTRQEY
-441 SVQISALTEQQQA
+441 RAQISALTDQQQA
-454 GESQLLSLTAA
+454 GEVQQQSLTAA
-465 HTDITGQLAAR
+465 HTEMTNKLAAR
-476 NQSVLPLKTELRTLQ
+476 NQSVLPLKTELTALQ
-491 TTLQNARQAE
+491 TTLQQARQTE
-501 PDQRLTTQLQQTDE
+501 PDPQLTTQLQQTGE

-538 NLLQQQQ
+538 NLLQQQHTS
-545 ICQEEIKILT
+545 QEEIKVLT
-555 DWCAQQEPVL
+555 DWIAQQEPVL

-577 RYQLEQAIVRLEAER
+577 RYRLEQTIVRLEAER

-612 ADYQQVTP
+612 TDYQQVTP
-620 DETALRLETLTHTI
+620 DETAQRLETLTHTI
-634 RESEKI
+634 REAEKT
-640 LAAKQSQLTFTR
+640 LAAKQSQLAFTR
-652 AQYEKLSTALQE
+652 TQHEKLSSTLQE
-664 TGETLTAHTAQ
+664 TGETLAAHTAQ
-675 WQKICLEGEFES
+675 WQKICLEGGFDS
-687 LTESPASLND
+687 LTDSPASLND
-697 VTRHYDGLYQRQ
+697 ITQHYDGLYQQ
-709 QQSLEARRTLET
+709 QQQAQEARRALET

-732 EEAEYERLSQALQ
+732 EEAECERLSQALQ
-745 RNTQEQQFLTQQ
+745 RNTQEQQFLAQQ

-764 LTQLQL
+764 LAQLH
-770 QQQVLET
+770 QQQQTLET

-784 AFGYTIPSPDETAG
+784 TFGYTIPSPAETAE
-798 WLTQRQHESDQF
+798 WLAQRQQESDQF
-810 AANEQQLQQSAQL
+810 AANEQQIQQSAQQL
-823 LTELTTQQQNLEVQQ
+823 AELTVQQQNLEAQQ
-838 TKLTA
+838 AKLAT

-856 QQHKTVTA
+856 QQHKAVTE

-878 LQKLLHQQQEAESR
+878 LQKLLHQQQETENR
-892 LTALTQQRDTLQQH
+892 LKTLTQQRDRLQQH

-917 QQQIQDAQEL
+917 QQQILDAQEL
-927 HHHNQQIFQQQ
+927 HRHNQQIFQQQ

-958 EHQQLQTLETELNQA
+958 EHQQLQTLETALNQA

-981 GDAKTALEQH
+981 GDARAALEQH
-991 LSAQPEL
+991 LSAQPEP
-998 FREQSRQQL
+998 FSEQSRQQL
-1007 TELQTA
+1007 TELHTA

-1032 TADDTLRIQQHD
+1032 TADDNLRVQQRD
-1044 LLDQITRHQQEV
+1044 LLDKITRHQQDV
-1056 TDRSRLNLLIGSA
+1056 TDRSRLNQLIGSA

-1186 GKTIGVISHIDA
+1186 GKTIGVISHIEA

-1225 VTAA
+1225 VTTV

>member
-22 FTTEPFAGN
+22 FTAEPFAGN

-61 VKTSA
+61 VRTSA

-136 IEITG
+136 IGITG
-141 LDFARFTRSVLLSQG
+141 LDFSRFTRSVLLSQG

-231 EQSQLIRQTQLQTAL
+231 EQSQLIRQTQLQTVL
-246 QWWQHRDT
+246 QWWQRRDT
-254 LDTETQQRQQQYAAI
+254 LNTETEQRQLQYAAI

-284 RAKPAEKLRPAKE
+284 RAKPAEKLRPARV

-302 TTLNAQLTA
+302 ATLNAQLTA
-311 RMQELTQTTESTTR
+311 RMQELTQTTEIATR
-325 SLQPLNS
+325 SLQPLSS
-332 QSEEQQQL
+332 QCEEQHQL
-340 LTGLKQQY
+340 LSGLKQQY

-386 QQTLQNQSVQLQ
+386 QQTLQSQSVQLQ
-398 QQLAQIRDSY
+398 QQLAQTRDSY

-441 SVQISALTEQQQA
+441 SVQISALTKQQQA
-454 GESQLLSLTAA
+454 GESQLQSLIAA

-501 PDQRLTTQLQQTDE
+501 PDQWLTTQLQQTDE

-538 NLLQQQQ
+538 NQLQQQQ
-545 ICQEEIKILT
+545 ICQEEIKTLA

-592 QRLQAGEP
+592 RRLQAGEP

-612 ADYQQVTP
+612 TDYQQVTP
-620 DETALRLETLTHTI
+620 DETAQRLETLTHTL

-640 LAAKQSQLTFTR
+640 LAAKQSRLTFTR
-652 AQYEKLSTALQE
+652 AQYEKLSSALQE

-687 LTESPASLND
+687 LAESPASLND
-697 VTRHYDGLYQRQ
+697 VTLHYDGLYQRQ

-732 EEAEYERLSQALQ
+732 EEAECERLSQTLQ

-757 QTERAAR
+757 QAERAAR
-764 LTQLQL
+764 LTQLQQ

-798 WLTQRQHESDQF
+798 WLIQRQQESEQF
-810 AANEQQLQQSAQL
+810 AANEQQLQQSAQQ

-878 LQKLLHQQQEAESR
+878 LQKLLQQQQETESR

-917 QQQIQDAQEL
+917 QQQIQDVQEQQ
-927 HHHNQQIFQQQ
+927 HHNQQIFQQQ

-998 FREQSRQQL
+998 FREQTRQQL

-1032 TADDTLRIQQHD
+1032 TADDTLRVQQHD

>member
-22 FTTEPFAGN
+22 FTAEPFAGN

-126 DKLTQVRESI
+126 DKLTQVRENI
-136 IEITG
+136 IDITG

-185 SRQVYEEYKAAQQA
+185 SRQVYEDYKAAQQA

-212 MTDDERLACQA
+212 MTDDERLACQS
-223 ELTTLQTD
+223 ELTTLQAD
-231 EQSQLIRQTQLQTAL
+231 EQVQLIRQTQLQTAL
-246 QWWQHRDT
+246 QWWLRRDT
-254 LDTETQQRQQQYAAI
+254 LETETEQRQQQYASVMR
-269 IQQIQDA
+269 QIQDA
-276 QPQLNRLT
+276 QTQLDRLA

-302 TTLNAQLTA
+302 ATLSAQLTA
-311 RMQELTQTTESTTR
+311 RMQELTQTTESTVS
-325 SLQPLNS
+325 SLQPLTGRY
-332 QSEEQQQL
+332 EEQQQL
-340 LTGLKQQY
+340 LAGLKQQY

-363 NRLQLLNSQS
+363 NRLQLLNNQS
-373 DALKQHYQTQLQE
+373 DTLKQQYQGQLQE
-386 QQTLQNQSVQLQ
+386 QQALQSRTTELQ
-398 QQLAQIRDSY
+398 QRLTETRDIHT
-408 ARSTQF
+408 RSTQY
-414 RQENARKAQLPS
+414 RQDNSQKAELPS
-426 AIVQWRHELQTRQEY
+426 AIIRWQHELNTRREY
-441 SVQISALTEQQQA
+441 RSQVSVLTEQQQA
-454 GESQLLSLTAA
+454 GEIQLQSLTAA
-465 HTDITGQLAAR
+465 HTGIANQLTAR
-476 NQSVLPLKTELRTLQ
+476 NQSVLPLKTELDTLQ
-491 TTLQNARQAE
+491 TTLQHARQTE
-501 PDQRLTTQLQQTDE
+501 SDQQLAAQLQQTDE
-515 KRGLLQKLASL
+515 KRGLLQKLAAI
-526 APEITLLTRNRE
+526 APEITLLTRNRK

-545 ICQEEIKILT
+545 ISQDEIKTLT
-555 DWCAQQEPVL
+555 DWCAQQEPLL
-565 ADQQTHLRDLTA
+565 ADQHTHLRDLTA
-577 RYQLEQAIVRLEAER
+577 RYQLEQTIVRLDAER

-605 STDHPAV
+605 STAHPAV
-612 ADYQQVTP
+612 TDYQQVTP
-620 DETALRLETLTHTI
+620 DETAQRLEVLTQTI
-634 RESEKI
+634 REAEKH
-640 LAAKQSQLTFTR
+640 LTEKQSRLTFTR
-652 AQYEKLSTALQE
+652 TQHEKLSAELQE
-664 TGETLTAHTAQ
+664 TGNALAAHTAQ
-675 WQKICLEGEFES
+675 WQKICLGGGFTS
-687 LTESPASLND
+687 LTDSPESLND
-697 VTRHYDGLYQRQ
+697 IIQHYDGLYQQ
-709 QQSLEARRTLET
+709 QQQALESRRALET
-721 QVLTLQNRLQA
+721 QLLTLQNRLQT
-732 EEAEYERLSQALQ
+732 EETECERLSQTLQ
-745 RNTQEQQFLTQQ
+745 RNNQEQQFLTQQ

-764 LTQLQL
+764 LAEL
-770 QQQVLET
+770 QQQEQALET
-777 SLTQTVT
+777 SLVHSVT
-784 AFGYTIPSPDETAG
+784 AFGYTIPSPEETNA
-798 WLTQRQHESDQF
+798 WLAQRQLESDQF
-810 AANEQQLQQSAQL
+810 AANEQQIQQSAQQ
-823 LTELTTQQQNLEVQQ
+823 LTELGAQQQNLEVQQ
-838 TKLTA
+838 AKLTA
-843 QLAEQSAALAALQ
+843 QLAEQSAALATLQ
-856 QQHKTVTA
+856 EQHKTVTA

-878 LQKLLHQQQEAESR
+878 LQKLLHQQQETENT
-892 LTALTQQRDTLQQH
+892 LKTLTQQRDSLQQH

-917 QQQIQDAQEL
+917 QQQILDVQEQ
-927 HHHNQQIFQQQ
+927 HSRNQQVFQQQ

-946 EADFLAALLSEE
+946 EADFLTALLSEE

-981 GDAKTALEQH
+981 GDTKAALEQH
-991 LSAQPEL
+991 LSAQPEP
-998 FREQSRQQL
+998 FRELPRLQL
-1007 TELQTA
+1007 TELHTA

-1032 TADDTLRIQQHD
+1032 TADDNLRIQQRD
-1044 LLDQITRHQQEV
+1044 LLEQIIRHQQDV

-1186 GKTIGVISHIDA
+1186 GKMIGVISHIEA

-1225 VTAA
+1225 VTSA

>member
-22 FTTEPFAGN
+22 FTAEPFAGN

-185 SRQVYEEYKAAQQA
+185 SRQVYEDYKAAQQA

-212 MTDDERLACQA
+212 MTDDERLVCQA

-231 EQSQLIRQTQLQTAL
+231 EQAQLIRQTQLQTAL

-254 LDTETQQRQQQYAAI
+254 LNTETEQRQQQHAAVL
-269 IQQIQDA
+269 QQIQDA
-276 QPQLNRLT
+276 RPQLDRLA
-284 RAKPAEKLRPAKE
+284 RGKPAEKLRPARE

-302 TTLNAQLTA
+302 AALSTQLTT
-311 RMQELTQTTESTTR
+311 RMQDLTQTTESTTR
-325 SLQPLNS
+325 SLQPLSS
-332 QSEEQQQL
+332 QCEEQQQL

-386 QQTLQNQSVQLQ
+386 QQALKNQSAQLQ
-398 QQLAQIRDSY
+398 QQLAQTRDSY
-408 ARSTQF
+408 ALSTQF
-414 RQENARKAQLPS
+414 RQENAQKAELPS
-426 AIVQWRHELQTRQEY
+426 AIIQWRHEMHTRQEY
-441 SVQISALTEQQQA
+441 RTQISALTEQQQA
-454 GESQLLSLTAA
+454 GEIQQQSLTAA
-465 HTDITGQLAAR
+465 HTEMTDKLAAR
-476 NQSVLPLKTELRTLQ
+476 NQSVLPLKTELTALQ
-491 TTLQNARQAE
+491 TTLQQARQTE
-501 PDQRLTTQLQQTDE
+501 PDQQLTTQLQQTGE

-538 NLLQQQQ
+538 SLLQQQLVF
-545 ICQEEIKILT
+545 QEEIKVLT
-555 DWCAQQEPVL
+555 DWIAQQEPVL

-577 RYQLEQAIVRLEAER
+577 RYQLEQTIVRLEAER
-592 QRLQAGEP
+592 QRLQVGEP

-605 STDHPAV
+605 STDHPV
-612 ADYQQVTP
+612 VTDYQQITP
-620 DETALRLETLTHTI
+620 DETAQRLEALTHTV
-634 RESEKI
+634 REAEKT
-640 LAAKQSQLTFTR
+640 LAAKQSQLAFTR
-652 AQYEKLSTALQE
+652 TQHEKLSSTLQE
-664 TGETLTAHTAQ
+664 TGETLATHTAQ
-675 WQKICLEGEFES
+675 WQKICLEGGFDS
-687 LTESPASLND
+687 LTDSPASLND
-697 VTRHYDGLYQRQ
+697 ITQHYDGLYQQ
-709 QQSLEARRTLET
+709 QQQAQEARRAQET
-721 QVLTLQNRLQA
+721 QVLTLQNRLQT
-732 EEAEYERLSQALQ
+732 EEAECERLSQALQ
-745 RNTQEQQFLTQQ
+745 RNSQEQQFLAQQ
-757 QTERAAR
+757 QTERSAR
-764 LTQLQL
+764 LTQLH
-770 QQQVLET
+770 QQQQTLET

-784 AFGYTIPSPDETAG
+784 AFGYTIPSPAEAAE
-798 WLTQRQHESDQF
+798 WLAQRQQESDQF
-810 AANEQQLQQSAQL
+810 AANEQQIQQSAQQL
-823 LTELTTQQQNLEVQQ
+823 AELTAQQQNLEAQQ
-838 TKLTA
+838 AKLTT
-843 QLAEQSAALAALQ
+843 QLAEQSAALAALK
-856 QQHKTVTA
+856 QQHEAVTE

-892 LTALTQQRDTLQQH
+892 LKALTQQRDSLQQH
-906 LAGLRGEEKRL
+906 LAGLKGEEKRL
-917 QQQIQDAQEL
+917 QQQILDAQEQ
-927 HHHNQQIFQQQ
+927 HHHNQQVFQQQ

-958 EHQQLQTLETELNQA
+958 EHQQLQTLETALNQA

-981 GDAKTALEQH
+981 GDAKAALAQH
-991 LSAQPEL
+991 LSAQPEA

-1007 TELQTA
+1007 TELHTA

-1032 TADDTLRIQQHD
+1032 TADDNLRVQQRD
-1044 LLDQITRHQQEV
+1044 LLDKITRHQQDV
-1056 TDRSRLNLLIGSA
+1056 TDRSRLNQLIGSA

-1186 GKTIGVISHIDA
+1186 GKTIGVISHIEA

>member
-22 FTTEPFAGN
+22 FTAEPFAGN

-185 SRQVYEEYKAAQQA
+185 SRQVYEDYKAAQQA

-212 MTDDERLACQA
+212 MTDDERLTCQA

-231 EQSQLIRQTQLQTAL
+231 EQAQLIRQTQLQAAL

-254 LDTETQQRQQQYAAI
+254 LNTETEQRQQQHAAVM
-269 IQQIQDA
+269 QQIQDA
-276 QPQLNRLT
+276 RPQLDRLA
-284 RAKPAEKLRPAKE
+284 RAKPAEKLRPARE

-302 TTLNAQLTA
+302 AVLSAQLTT
-311 RMQELTQTTESTTR
+311 RMQELAQTTESTTR
-325 SLQPLNS
+325 SLQPLSS
-332 QSEEQQQL
+332 QCEEQQQL
-340 LTGLKQQY
+340 LTGLKQQH

-386 QQTLQNQSVQLQ
+386 QQALQNQSVQLQ
-398 QQLAQIRDSY
+398 QQLAQTRDSY

-414 RQENARKAQLPS
+414 RQENVQKAELPS
-426 AIVQWRHELQTRQEY
+426 AIVQWRHELHTRQEY
-441 SVQISALTEQQQA
+441 RVQISALTEQQQV
-454 GESQLLSLTAA
+454 GEVQQQSLTAA
-465 HTDITGQLAAR
+465 HTEMTNKLAVR
-476 NQSVLPLKTELRTLQ
+476 NQSVLPLKTELTALQ
-491 TTLQNARQAE
+491 TTLQQARQTE
-501 PDQRLTTQLQQTDE
+501 PDQQLTTQLQQTGE

-526 APEITLLTRNRE
+526 APEIALLTRNRE
-538 NLLQQQQ
+538 NLLQQQHAS
-545 ICQEEIKILT
+545 QEEIKTLT
-555 DWCAQQEPVL
+555 EWIAQQEPVL
-565 ADQQTHLRDLTA
+565 ADQQTHLHDLTA
-577 RYQLEQAIVRLEAER
+577 RYRLEQTIVRLEAER

-612 ADYQQVTP
+612 ADYQQVVP
-620 DETALRLETLTHTI
+620 DETAQRLEALTHTA
-634 RESEKI
+634 REAEKT
-640 LAAKQSQLTFTR
+640 LAAKQSQLAFTR
-652 AQYEKLSTALQE
+652 TQHEKLSSTLQE
-664 TGETLTAHTAQ
+664 TGEILAAHTAQ
-675 WQKICLEGEFES
+675 WQKICLEGEFDS
-687 LTESPASLND
+687 LTDSPASLND
-697 VTRHYDGLYQRQ
+697 ITQHYDGLYQQ
-709 QQSLEARRTLET
+709 QQQAQEARHALET

-732 EEAEYERLSQALQ
+732 EEAECERLSQALQ
-745 RNTQEQQFLTQQ
+745 RNTQEQQFLSQQ

-764 LTQLQL
+764 LTQLY
-770 QQQVLET
+770 QQQQTLET

-784 AFGYTIPSPDETAG
+784 AFGYTIPSPAETAE
-798 WLTQRQHESDQF
+798 WLAQRQQESDQF
-810 AANEQQLQQSAQL
+810 AANEQQIQQSAQQL
-823 LTELTTQQQNLEVQQ
+823 AELTAQQQNLEAQQ
-838 TKLTA
+838 AKLTT
-843 QLAEQSAALAALQ
+843 QLAEQSTALAALQ
-856 QQHKTVTA
+856 QQHNAVTE

-878 LQKLLHQQQEAESR
+878 LQKLLYQQQETENR
-892 LTALTQQRDTLQQH
+892 LKTLIQQRDSLQQN

-917 QQQIQDAQEL
+917 QQQILDAQEQ
-927 HHHNQQIFQQQ
+927 HHHNQQVFQQQ

-958 EHQQLQTLETELNQA
+958 EHQQLQALETALNQA

-981 GDAKTALEQH
+981 GDARTALEQH
-991 LSAQPEL
+991 LSAQPEP

-1007 TELQTA
+1007 TESHTA

-1032 TADDTLRIQQHD
+1032 TVDDNLRVQQRD
-1044 LLDQITRHQQEV
+1044 LLDKITRHQQDV
-1056 TDRSRLNLLIGSA
+1056 TDRSRLNMLIGSA

-1186 GKTIGVISHIDA
+1186 GKTIGVISHIEA

-1225 VTAA
+1225 VTTA

>member
-22 FTTEPFAGN
+22 FTAEPFAGN

-185 SRQVYEEYKAAQQA
+185 SRQVYEDYKAAQQA

-212 MTDDERLACQA
+212 MTDEERLTCQA
-223 ELTTLQTD
+223 ELTTLLTD
-231 EQSQLIRQTQLQTAL
+231 EQAQLIRQTQLQTTL

-254 LDTETQQRQQQYAAI
+254 LNTETEQRQQQHAAVM
-269 IQQIQDA
+269 QQIQDA
-276 QPQLNRLT
+276 QPQLDRLA
-284 RAKPAEKLRPAKE
+284 RAKPAEKLRPARE

-302 TTLNAQLTA
+302 AALSAQLTA
-311 RMQELTQTTESTTR
+311 RMQELTQTTESTIR
-325 SLQPLNS
+325 SLQPLSS
-332 QSEEQQQL
+332 QCEEQQQL
-340 LTGLKQQY
+340 LSGLKQQY
-348 QQLETLAEN
+348 QQMETLAEN
-357 EIRPLD
+357 DIRPLD
-363 NRLQLLNSQS
+363 NRLQMLNSQS
-373 DALKQHYQTQLQE
+373 DALKQQYQAQLQE
-386 QQTLQNQSVQLQ
+386 QQALQNQSVQLQ
-398 QQLAQIRDSY
+398 QQLAQTRDSY
-408 ARSTQF
+408 TRSTHF
-414 RQENARKAQLPS
+414 RQENAQKAELPS
-426 AIVQWRHELQTRQEY
+426 AIVQWRHELHTRQEY
-441 SVQISALTEQQQA
+441 RAQISALTDQQQA
-454 GESQLLSLTAA
+454 GEVQQQSLTAA
-465 HTDITGQLAAR
+465 HTEMTNKLAAR
-476 NQSVLPLKTELRTLQ
+476 NQSVLPLKTELTALQ
-491 TTLQNARQAE
+491 TTLQQARQTE
-501 PDQRLTTQLQQTDE
+501 PDQQLTTQLQQTGE

-538 NLLQQQQ
+538 NLLQQQHTS
-545 ICQEEIKILT
+545 QEEIKVLT
-555 DWCAQQEPVL
+555 DWIAQQEPVL

-577 RYQLEQAIVRLEAER
+577 RYRLEQTIVRLEAER

-612 ADYQQVTP
+612 TDYQQVTP
-620 DETALRLETLTHTI
+620 DETAQRLETLTHTI
-634 RESEKI
+634 REAEKT
-640 LAAKQSQLTFTR
+640 LAAKQSQLAFTR
-652 AQYEKLSTALQE
+652 TQHEKLSSTLQE
-664 TGETLTAHTAQ
+664 TGETLAAHTAQ
-675 WQKICLEGEFES
+675 WQKICLEGEFDS
-687 LTESPASLND
+687 LTDSPASLND
-697 VTRHYDGLYQRQ
+697 ITQHYDGLYQQ
-709 QQSLEARRTLET
+709 QQQAQEARRALET
-721 QVLTLQNRLQA
+721 QVLTLQNRLQT
-732 EEAEYERLSQALQ
+732 EETECERLSQALQ
-745 RNTQEQQFLTQQ
+745 RNTQEQQFLAQQ

-764 LTQLQL
+764 LAQLH
-770 QQQVLET
+770 QQQQTLET

-784 AFGYTIPSPDETAG
+784 TFGYTIPSPAETAE
-798 WLTQRQHESDQF
+798 WLAQRQQESDQF
-810 AANEQQLQQSAQL
+810 AANEQQIQQSAQQL
-823 LTELTTQQQNLEVQQ
+823 AELTVQQQNLEAQQ
-838 TKLTA
+838 AKLAT

-856 QQHKTVTA
+856 QQHKAVTE

-878 LQKLLHQQQEAESR
+878 LQKLLHQQQETENR
-892 LTALTQQRDTLQQH
+892 LKTLTQQRDRLQQH

-917 QQQIQDAQEL
+917 QQQILDAQEL
-927 HHHNQQIFQQQ
+927 HRHNQQIFQQQ

-958 EHQQLQTLETELNQA
+958 EHLQLQTLETALNQA

-981 GDAKTALEQH
+981 GDARAALEQH
-991 LSAQPEL
+991 LSAQPEP

-1032 TADDTLRIQQHD
+1032 TADDNLRVQQRD
-1044 LLDQITRHQQEV
+1044 LLDKITRHQQDV
-1056 TDRSRLNLLIGSA
+1056 TDRSRLNQLIGSA

-1186 GKTIGVISHIDA
+1186 GKTIGVISHIEA

-1225 VTAA
+1225 VTTA

>member
-22 FTTEPFAGN
+22 FTAEPFAGN

-185 SRQVYEEYKAAQQA
+185 SRQVYEDYKAAQQA
-199 LSLLEAQTGAIRL
+199 LSLLEAQTVAIRL
-212 MTDDERLACQA
+212 MTDEERLACQA
-223 ELTTLQTD
+223 ELTTLQTN
-231 EQSQLIRQTQLQTAL
+231 EQAQLIRQTQLQTAL

-254 LDTETQQRQQQYAAI
+254 LNTETEQRQQQHAAVL
-269 IQQIQDA
+269 QQIQDA
-276 QPQLNRLT
+276 QPQLDRLA

-297 AVQNS
+297 AVQSS
-302 TTLNAQLTA
+302 TALCTQLTA
-311 RMQELTQTTESTTR
+311 RMQELAQTTETTTR
-325 SLQPLNS
+325 SLQPLAD
-332 QSEEQQQL
+332 QCEELQQL
-340 LTGLKQQY
+340 LSGLKQQY

-357 EIRPLD
+357 DIRPLD

-373 DALKQHYQTQLQE
+373 DTLKQHYQTQLQE
-386 QQTLQNQSVQLQ
+386 QQALQNQSVQLQ
-398 QQLAQIRDSY
+398 QQLAQTRDRY
-408 ARSTQF
+408 ARSTHF
-414 RQENARKAQLPS
+414 RQENAQKAELPS
-426 AIVQWRHELQTRQEY
+426 AIVQWRHELHTRQEY
-441 SVQISALTEQQQA
+441 RAQISALTEQQQA
-454 GESQLLSLTAA
+454 GEIQQQSLTAA
-465 HTDITGQLAAR
+465 HTEMADKLAAR
-476 NQSVLPLKTELRTLQ
+476 NQSVLPLKTELTALQ
-491 TTLQNARQAE
+491 TTLQQARKTE
-501 PDQRLTTQLQQTDE
+501 PDQQLTTQLQQTGE

-538 NLLQQQQ
+538 NLLQQQRDS
-545 ICQEEIKILT
+545 QEEIKTLT
-555 DWCAQQEPVL
+555 DWIVQQEPVL

-577 RYQLEQAIVRLEAER
+577 RYQLEQTIVRLEAER

-612 ADYQQVTP
+612 TDYQQVTP
-620 DETALRLETLTHTI
+620 DETAQRLETLTHTI
-634 RESEKI
+634 REAEKT
-640 LAAKQSQLTFTR
+640 LAAKQSQLAFTR
-652 AQYEKLSTALQE
+652 TQYEKLSSTLQE
-664 TGETLTAHTAQ
+664 TGEALAAHTSQ
-675 WQKICLEGEFES
+675 WQKICLESGFDAPAD
-687 LTESPASLND
+687 SPASLND
-697 VTRHYDGLYQRQ
+697 ITQHYDGLYQQ
-709 QQSLEARRTLET
+709 QQLALEARRALET
-721 QVLTLQNRLQA
+721 RVLTLQNRLQA
-732 EEAEYERLSQALQ
+732 EDAECERLSQTLQ
-745 RNTQEQQFLTQQ
+745 RNSQEQQFLAQQ
-757 QTERAAR
+757 QTERATR
-764 LTQLQL
+764 LTQLH
-770 QQQVLET
+770 QQQQMLET
-777 SLTQTVT
+777 SLMQTVT
-784 AFGYTIPSPDETAG
+784 AFGYTIPSPEETTE
-798 WLTQRQHESDQF
+798 WLAQRQQESEQF
-810 AANEQQLQQSAQL
+810 AANEQLIQQSTQQL
-823 LTELTTQQQNLEVQQ
+823 AELTTQQQNLEAQQ
-838 TKLTA
+838 AKLTT

-856 QQHKTVTA
+856 QQHKTVTE

-878 LQKLLHQQQEAESR
+878 LQKLLHQQQETENC
-892 LTALTQQRDTLQQH
+892 LKTLTQQRDSLQQH

-917 QQQIQDAQEL
+917 QQQILDVQEQ
-927 HHHNQQIFQQQ
+927 HSRNQQIFQQQ

-958 EHQQLQTLETELNQA
+958 EHQQLQTLETALNQA

-981 GDAKTALEQH
+981 GDAKTALGQH
-991 LSAQPEL
+991 LSAQPEP

-1032 TADDTLRIQQHD
+1032 TADDNLRVQQRD
-1044 LLDQITRHQQEV
+1044 LLDQITRYQQDV
-1056 TDRSRLNLLIGSA
+1056 TDHSRLNMLIGSA

-1186 GKTIGVISHIDA
+1186 GKTIGVISHIEA

-1225 VTAA
+1225 VTTA

>member
-22 FTTEPFAGN
+22 FTAEPFAGN

-185 SRQVYEEYKAAQQA
+185 SRQVYEDYKAAQQA

-212 MTDDERLACQA
+212 MTDEERLTCQA
-223 ELTTLQTD
+223 ELTTLLTD
-231 EQSQLIRQTQLQTAL
+231 EQAQLIRQTQLQTTL

-254 LDTETQQRQQQYAAI
+254 LNTETEQRQQQHAAVM
-269 IQQIQDA
+269 QQIQDA
-276 QPQLNRLT
+276 QPQLDRLA

-302 TTLNAQLTA
+302 AALSTQLTA
-311 RMQELTQTTESTTR
+311 RMQELTQTTESTIR
-325 SLQPLNS
+325 SLQPLSS
-332 QSEEQQQL
+332 QCEEQQQL
-340 LTGLKQQY
+340 LSGLKQQY
-348 QQLETLAEN
+348 QQMETLAEN
-357 EIRPLD
+357 DIRPLD
-363 NRLQLLNSQS
+363 NRLQMLNSQS
-373 DALKQHYQTQLQE
+373 DALKQQYQAQLQE
-386 QQTLQNQSVQLQ
+386 QQALQNQSVQLQ
-398 QQLAQIRDSY
+398 QQLAQTRDSY
-408 ARSTQF
+408 TRSTHF
-414 RQENARKAQLPS
+414 RQENAQKAELPS
-426 AIVQWRHELQTRQEY
+426 AIVQWRHELHTRQEY
-441 SVQISALTEQQQA
+441 RAQISALTDQQQA
-454 GESQLLSLTAA
+454 GEVQQQSLTAA
-465 HTDITGQLAAR
+465 HTEMTNKLAAR
-476 NQSVLPLKTELRTLQ
+476 NQSVLPLKTELTALQ
-491 TTLQNARQAE
+491 TTLQQARQTE
-501 PDQRLTTQLQQTDE
+501 PDPQLTTQLQQTGE

-538 NLLQQQQ
+538 NLLQQQHTS
-545 ICQEEIKILT
+545 QEEIKVLT
-555 DWCAQQEPVL
+555 DWIAQQEPVL

-577 RYQLEQAIVRLEAER
+577 RYRLEQTIVRLEAER
-592 QRLQAGEP
+592 QRLQAGER

-612 ADYQQVTP
+612 TDYQQVTP
-620 DETALRLETLTHTI
+620 DETAQRLETLTHTI
-634 RESEKI
+634 REAEKT
-640 LAAKQSQLTFTR
+640 LAAKQSQLAFTR
-652 AQYEKLSTALQE
+652 TQHEKLSSTLQE
-664 TGETLTAHTAQ
+664 TGETLAAHTAQ
-675 WQKICLEGEFES
+675 WQKICLEGGFDS
-687 LTESPASLND
+687 LTDSPASLND
-697 VTRHYDGLYQRQ
+697 ITQHYDGLYQQ
-709 QQSLEARRTLET
+709 QQQAQEARRALET

-732 EEAEYERLSQALQ
+732 EEAECERLSQALQ
-745 RNTQEQQFLTQQ
+745 RNTQEQQFLAQQ

-764 LTQLQL
+764 LAQLH
-770 QQQVLET
+770 QQQQTLET

-784 AFGYTIPSPDETAG
+784 TFGYTIPSPAETAE
-798 WLTQRQHESDQF
+798 WLAQRQQESDQF
-810 AANEQQLQQSAQL
+810 AANEQQIQQSAQQL
-823 LTELTTQQQNLEVQQ
+823 AELTVQQQNLEAQQ
-838 TKLTA
+838 AKLAT

-856 QQHKTVTA
+856 QQHKAVTE

-878 LQKLLHQQQEAESR
+878 LQKLLHQQQETENR
-892 LTALTQQRDTLQQH
+892 LKTLTQQRDRLQQH

-917 QQQIQDAQEL
+917 QQQILDAQEL
-927 HHHNQQIFQQQ
+927 HRHNQQIFQQQ

-958 EHQQLQTLETELNQA
+958 EHQQLQTLETALNQA

-981 GDAKTALEQH
+981 GDARAALEQH
-991 LSAQPEL
+991 LSAQPEP
-998 FREQSRQQL
+998 FSEQSRQQL
-1007 TELQTA
+1007 TELHTA

-1032 TADDTLRIQQHD
+1032 TADDNLRVQQRD
-1044 LLDQITRHQQEV
+1044 LLDKITRHQQDV
-1056 TDRSRLNLLIGSA
+1056 TDRSRLNQLIGSA

-1186 GKTIGVISHIDA
+1186 GKTIGVISHIEA

-1225 VTAA
+1225 VTTA

>member
-22 FTTEPFAGN
+22 FTAEPFAGN

-185 SRQVYEEYKAAQQA
+185 SRQVYEDYKAAQQA

-212 MTDDERLACQA
+212 MTDEERLTCQA
-223 ELTTLQTD
+223 ELTTLLTD
-231 EQSQLIRQTQLQTAL
+231 EQAQLIRQTQLQTTL

-254 LDTETQQRQQQYAAI
+254 LNTETEQRQQQHAAVM
-269 IQQIQDA
+269 QQIQDA
-276 QPQLNRLT
+276 QPQLDRLA

-302 TTLNAQLTA
+302 AALSTQLTA
-311 RMQELTQTTESTTR
+311 RMQELTQTTESTIR
-325 SLQPLNS
+325 SLQPLSS
-332 QSEEQQQL
+332 QCEEQQQL
-340 LTGLKQQY
+340 LSGLKQQY
-348 QQLETLAEN
+348 QQMETLAEN
-357 EIRPLD
+357 DIRPLD
-363 NRLQLLNSQS
+363 NRLQMLNSQS
-373 DALKQHYQTQLQE
+373 DALKQQYQAQLQE
-386 QQTLQNQSVQLQ
+386 QQALQNQSVQLQ
-398 QQLAQIRDSY
+398 QQLAQTRDSY
-408 ARSTQF
+408 TRSTHF
-414 RQENARKAQLPS
+414 RQENAQKAELPS
-426 AIVQWRHELQTRQEY
+426 AIVQWRHELHTRQEY
-441 SVQISALTEQQQA
+441 RAQISALTDQQQA
-454 GESQLLSLTAA
+454 GEVQQQSLTAA
-465 HTDITGQLAAR
+465 HTEMTNKLAAR
-476 NQSVLPLKTELRTLQ
+476 NQSVLPLKTELTALQ
-491 TTLQNARQAE
+491 TTLQQARQTE
-501 PDQRLTTQLQQTDE
+501 PDPQLTTQLQQTGE

-538 NLLQQQQ
+538 NLLQQQHTS
-545 ICQEEIKILT
+545 QEEIKVLT
-555 DWCAQQEPVL
+555 DWIAQQEPVL

-577 RYQLEQAIVRLEAER
+577 RYRLEQTIVRLEAER

-612 ADYQQVTP
+612 TDYQQVTP
-620 DETALRLETLTHTI
+620 DETAQRLETLTHTI
-634 RESEKI
+634 REAEKT
-640 LAAKQSQLTFTR
+640 LAAKQSQLAFTR
-652 AQYEKLSTALQE
+652 TQHEKLSSTLQE
-664 TGETLTAHTAQ
+664 TGETLAAHTAQ
-675 WQKICLEGEFES
+675 WQKICLEGGFDS
-687 LTESPASLND
+687 LTDSPASLND
-697 VTRHYDGLYQRQ
+697 ITQHYDGLYQQ
-709 QQSLEARRTLET
+709 QQQAQEARRALET

-732 EEAEYERLSQALQ
+732 EEAECERLSQALQ
-745 RNTQEQQFLTQQ
+745 RNTQEQQFLAQQ

-764 LTQLQL
+764 LAQLH
-770 QQQVLET
+770 QQQQTLET

-784 AFGYTIPSPDETAG
+784 TFGYTIPSPAETAE
-798 WLTQRQHESDQF
+798 WLAQRQQESDQF
-810 AANEQQLQQSAQL
+810 AANEQQIQQSAQQL
-823 LTELTTQQQNLEVQQ
+823 AELTVQQQNLEAQQ
-838 TKLTA
+838 AKLAT

-856 QQHKTVTA
+856 QQHKAVTE

-878 LQKLLHQQQEAESR
+878 LQKLLHQQQETENR
-892 LTALTQQRDTLQQH
+892 LKTLTQQRDRLQQH

-917 QQQIQDAQEL
+917 QQQILDAQEL
-927 HHHNQQIFQQQ
+927 HRHNQQIFQQQ

-958 EHQQLQTLETELNQA
+958 EHQQLQTLETALNQA

-981 GDAKTALEQH
+981 GDARAALEQH
-991 LSAQPEL
+991 LSAQPEP

-1032 TADDTLRIQQHD
+1032 TADDNLRVQQRD
-1044 LLDQITRHQQEV
+1044 LLDKITRHQQDV
-1056 TDRSRLNLLIGSA
+1056 TDRSRLNQLIGSA

-1186 GKTIGVISHIDA
+1186 GKTIGVISHIEA

>member
-22 FTTEPFAGN
+22 FTAEPFAGN

-185 SRQVYEEYKAAQQA
+185 SRQVYEDYKAAQQA

-212 MTDDERLACQA
+212 MTDDERLVCQA

-231 EQSQLIRQTQLQTAL
+231 EQAQLIRQTQLQTAL

-254 LDTETQQRQQQYAAI
+254 LNTETEQRQQQHAAVM
-269 IQQIQDA
+269 QQIQDA
-276 QPQLNRLT
+276 RPQIDRLA
-284 RAKPAEKLRPAKE
+284 RAKPAEKLRPARE
-297 AVQNS
+297 AEQNS
-302 TTLNAQLTA
+302 VALSTQLTA
-311 RMQELTQTTESTTR
+311 RMQELAQTTESTTR
-325 SLQPLNS
+325 SLQPLSS
-332 QSEEQQQL
+332 QCEEQQQL

-373 DALKQHYQTQLQE
+373 DALKQQYQAQLQE
-386 QQTLQNQSVQLQ
+386 QQALQNQSAQLQ
-398 QQLAQIRDSY
+398 QQLAQTRDSY

-414 RQENARKAQLPS
+414 RQENVQKAQLPS
-426 AIVQWRHELQTRQEY
+426 AIAQWRHELHTRQEY
-441 SVQISALTEQQQA
+441 RTQISALTEQQQS
-454 GESQLLSLTAA
+454 GEVQQQSLTAA
-465 HTDITGQLAAR
+465 HTEMTDKLAVR
-476 NQSVLPLKTELRTLQ
+476 NQSVLPLKTELTALQ
-491 TTLQNARQAE
+491 TTLQQARQTK
-501 PDQRLTTQLQQTDE
+501 PDPQLTTQLQQTGE
-515 KRGLLQKLASL
+515 KLGLLQKLASL

-538 NLLQQQQ
+538 NLLQQQHAS
-545 ICQEEIKILT
+545 QEEIKTLT
-555 DWCAQQEPVL
+555 DWIAHQEPVL
-565 ADQQTHLRDLTA
+565 TDQQTHLRDLTA
-577 RYQLEQAIVRLEAER
+577 RYQLEQTIVRLESER

-605 STDHPAV
+605 STDHPSV
-612 ADYQQVTP
+612 TDYQQVAP
-620 DETALRLETLTHTI
+620 DETAQRLEALTHTI
-634 RESEKI
+634 REAEKT

-652 AQYEKLSTALQE
+652 TQYEKLSSTLQE
-664 TGETLTAHTAQ
+664 TGETLAAHTAQ
-675 WQKICLEGEFES
+675 WQKICLEGEFDS
-687 LTESPASLND
+687 LTDSPASLND
-697 VTRHYDGLYQRQ
+697 ITQHYDGMYQ
-709 QQSLEARRTLET
+709 QQQQAQEARRALET
-721 QVLTLQNRLQA
+721 QVLTLQNRLQT
-732 EEAEYERLSQALQ
+732 EEAECERLSQALQ
-745 RNTQEQQFLTQQ
+745 RNSQEQQFLTQQ
-757 QTERAAR
+757 QSERAAR
-764 LTQLQL
+764 LTQLH
-770 QQQVLET
+770 QQQQTLET

-784 AFGYTIPSPDETAG
+784 AFGYIIPSPAETTE
-798 WLTQRQHESDQF
+798 WLAQRQQESDQF
-810 AANEQQLQQSAQL
+810 AANEQLIQQNAQQLA
-823 LTELTTQQQNLEVQQ
+823 ELTTQQQNLEAQQ
-838 TKLTA
+838 AKLTT

-856 QQHKTVTA
+856 QQHKAVTE
-864 QRQALFGDKNISTE
+864 QRRALFGDKNISME
-878 LQKLLHQQQEAESR
+878 LQKLLHQQQETESR
-892 LTALTQQRDTLQQH
+892 LKTLTQQRDSLQQN

-917 QQQIQDAQEL
+917 QQQILDVQEQ
-927 HHHNQQIFQQQ
+927 HSRNQQIFQQQ
-938 LAESPFAG
+938 LAESPFTG

-958 EHQQLQTLETELNQA
+958 EHQQLQTLETALNQA

-981 GDAKTALEQH
+981 GDAKAALDQH
-991 LSAQPEL
+991 LSAQPEP

-1007 TELQTA
+1007 TELHTA

-1032 TADDTLRIQQHD
+1032 TADDNLRVQQRD
-1044 LLDQITRHQQEV
+1044 LLDQITRHQQDV
-1056 TDRSRLNLLIGSA
+1056 TDRSRLNMLIGSA

-1186 GKTIGVISHIDA
+1186 GKTIGVISHIEA